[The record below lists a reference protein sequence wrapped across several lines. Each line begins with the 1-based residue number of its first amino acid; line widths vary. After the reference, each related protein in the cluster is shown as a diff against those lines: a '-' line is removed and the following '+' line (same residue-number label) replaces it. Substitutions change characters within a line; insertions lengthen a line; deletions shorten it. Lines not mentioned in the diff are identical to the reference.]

1 MAKVKGI
8 CKNFD
13 NCTLADKGEV
23 QEVESTEF
31 RCAECEKELYP
42 VNGST
47 TTIGDPTSTGGPKL
61 PVIIVVVVVLLGLI
75 GGGYFLLSSNK
86 AKKKAEAERAE
97 RAAFVADSLRKAA
110 EEQRIADSINL
121 AQEMEAEAAR
131 LAEEE
136 ARAEELFE
144 RVKQRESE

>member
-42 VNGST
+42 VDGPAING
-47 TTIGDPTSTGGPKL
+47 PTGKGKSKL
-61 PVIIVVVVVLLGLI
+61 PAIIGVAVVLLGFA
-75 GGGYFLLSSNK
+75 GGGYYLVSGNQ
-86 AKKKAEAERAE
+86 AKKKAEAEKAA

-110 EEQRIADSINL
+110 EEQAL
-121 AQEMEAEAAR
+121 
-131 LAEEE
+131 EE
-136 ARAEELFE
+136 ARA
-144 RVKQRESE
+144 QRDAAAIALYQALGGGWSAPACDCDAPALAE